1 MTDQRPLFGS
11 RALAPL
17 RRYPRLIA
25 LVAGCIALQTA
36 MTLAGPLIVREIVTR
51 VQAGV
56 TAGIAFLAFLIV
68 LSYVLRSAAA
78 FGIFHWAHVVAFR
91 TCHDT
96 RRALYAH
103 IQRLPP
109 VWFARRPSGE
119 IVTRVT
125 EDTMRIEPLLADV
138 THGFLSA
145 AVVALGVFCLTL
157 LMDPVLGVAVIL
169 PLPFALGYLLWQG
182 RRVGDAFRDESER
195 YAALAGE
202 VQDHIG
208 GMVEIQSFTRE
219 RSMRA
224 ALSRTSR
231 GLARREIANRT
242 LMARFDPA
250 VDGATGLAIA
260 LVVWVGGLGL
270 AAGRVEV
277 ADLVAVLLFATAIYQ
292 PLRVVVSAA
301 EATQKGFAA
310 VRRIDEVL
318 ATDPEIADRPDAVDP
333 RPVQGAIAFEAVTFA
348 HDSSPVLRGISFS
361 VGPGERIAIVGATG
375 AGKSTI
381 AALLSRFH
389 DPQEGRITLDGHD
402 LRDIALARLRESI
415 ARVSQDVF
423 LFNSTVREVIALGR
437 GNATPPEIE
446 AAARAAEAH
455 DFILQLPDGY
465 DTRVGERGVRLS
477 GGQKQRLSIAR
488 ALLKD
493 APILVLDEATSAVD
507 VATEAALQG
516 TLDRMMEGRTCIIIA
531 HRLSTVRHADRILV
545 LDRGRIVESG
555 SHEDLMQQ
563 NGYYRKL
570 VSRQRDEAA

>member
-1 MTDQRPLFGS
+1 
-11 RALAPL
+11 
-17 RRYPRLIA
+17 
-25 LVAGCIALQTA
+25 
-36 MTLAGPLIVREIVTR
+36 
-51 VQAGV
+51 
-56 TAGIAFLAFLIV
+56 
-68 LSYVLRSAAA
+68 
-78 FGIFHWAHVVAFR
+78 
-91 TCHDT
+91 
-96 RRALYAH
+96 
-103 IQRLPP
+103 
-109 VWFARRPSGE
+109 
-119 IVTRVT
+119 VTRVT

-145 AVVALGVFCLTL
+145 AVVAVGVFFLTL
-157 LMDPVLGVAVIL
+157 RMDPVLGLAAIL

-182 RRVGDAFRDESER
+182 RRVGDAFRDESAR

-219 RSMRA
+219 RTMRA
-224 ALSRTSR
+224 APSRTSR

-260 LVVWVGGLGL
+260 LVVWIGGLGL

-277 ADLVAVLLFATAIYQ
+277 ADLVAVLLFVTAIYQ

-318 ATDPEIADRPDAVDP
+318 ATDPEIADRQDAVDP
-333 RPVQGAIAFEAVTFA
+333 RPVHGAIVFEAVTFA
-348 HDSSPVLRGISFS
+348 HDSAPVLRGISFS
-361 VGPGERIAIVGATG
+361 VGPSERIAIVGATG

-381 AALLSRFH
+381 AALVSRFH

-423 LFNSTVREVIALGR
+423 LFDSTVREVIALGR
-437 GNATPPEIE
+437 GSATPPEIE

-531 HRLSTVRHADRILV
+531 HRLSTVRHPDRILV

-555 SHEDLMQQ
+555 SHEDLMRQ